1 MEDRREMAENKE
13 IEIVEKREVD
23 TGVHQELRS
32 GNWFVPA
39 TDIYETPEKVV
50 LVMDMP
56 GVCFDCAHVNI
67 VDDEL
72 VVTGHVTHGEDEDDY
87 VLYREYDVGHYHRH
101 FGLPEMIARHKIE
114 AAMADGV
121 LTVTMPKAEE
131 VKPRRIPVQVGEPAS

>member
-1 MEDRREMAENKE
+1 MTQEQG
-13 IEIVEKREVD
+13 ITPTEKQQVD
-23 TGVHQELRS
+23 TRIHQELRS

-56 GVCFDCAHVNI
+56 GVCFDCAHVSI

-72 VVTGHVTHGEDEDDY
+72 VVTGHVTHGEDRDNY

-101 FGLPEMIARHKIE
+101 FGLPELVDRSKIE
-114 AAMADGV
+114 TLMVNGV
-121 LTVTMPKAEE
+121 LTVTLPKGQKAQ
-131 VKPRRIPVQVGEPAS
+131 PRRIPIKSSE

>member
-1 MEDRREMAENKE
+1 MAENE
-13 IEIVEKREVD
+13 IAVAEKHEVD
-23 TGVHQELRS
+23 TSVHQELRS

-50 LVMDMP
+50 LVIDMP
-56 GVCFDCAHVNI
+56 GVCFDCAHVSI

-101 FGLPEMIARHKIE
+101 FGLPEMIDRNAIE

-121 LTVTMPKAEE
+121 LAVILHKAEK
-131 VKPRRIPVQVGEPAS
+131 VKPRRIPIKVVE

>member
-1 MEDRREMAENKE
+1 MAENKE
-13 IEIVEKREVD
+13 MAVAEKREVD
-23 TGVHQELRS
+23 TSIHQELRS

-39 TDIYETPEKVV
+39 ADIYEMPEKVV
-50 LVMDMP
+50 LVIDMP

-101 FGLPEMIARHKIE
+101 FGLPEMIDRNKIG
-114 AAMADGV
+114 AVMADGV
-121 LTVTMPKAEE
+121 LTVTLPKAKE
-131 VKPRRIPVQVGEPAS
+131 VNPRRIPIKAVE